1 MNMNKVVIVA
11 ILLLSCS
18 CKQIENQKM
27 EKTMNNPT
35 YTFVSVSTAK
45 PGKLEDLIRI
55 AKAPTIKMD
64 KQSDGLLAYQ
74 VSVDRERNTVVVW
87 STYDKKETLYNYLET
102 EQGKNDHGES
112 EDMESIIETFVM
124 YDLEPVSG
132 RLLPKE

>member
-1 MNMNKVVIVA
+1 MNKVVIVA

>member
-1 MNMNKVVIVA
+1 MNKVALLA
-11 ILLLSCS
+11 ILFLSFS
-18 CKQIENQKM
+18 CKQKENQKM

-55 AKAPTIKMD
+55 AKAPTMKMD
-64 KQSDGLLAYQ
+64 KKSDGLLAYQ
-74 VSVDRERNTVVVW
+74 VSVDRERNSVVVW
-87 STYDKKETLYNYLET
+87 ATYDKKETLYNFLET
-102 EQGKNDHGES
+102 EQGKDDHGEK